1 LHYISSQNYPLQALV
16 IVCSFEDMTM
26 EGRMTVC
33 NLSIEMGA
41 RGGMIAPDQTTF
53 DYLEGR
59 LYAQRRCLD
68 TAVAYWKTLKQM
80 QMQNLMKKSTLTL
93 LTLNQ

>member
-1 LHYISSQNYPLQALV
+1 
-16 IVCSFEDMTM
+16 M

-41 RGGMIAPDQTTF
+41 RGGMIAPDQTTLIIRRTF
-53 DYLEGR
+53 ICPK
-59 LYAQRRCLD
+59 RRCLG
-68 TAVAYWKTLKQM
+68 TASYWKTLKQM
-80 QMQNLMKKSTLTL
+80 QMQNLMKKSTF

>member
-1 LHYISSQNYPLQALV
+1 
-16 IVCSFEDMTM
+16 M

-41 RGGMIAPDQTTF
+41 RGGMIAPDQNDF
-53 DYLEGR
+53 DYLRTFICSKG
-59 LYAQRRCLD
+59 AAWD

-80 QMQNLMKKSTLTL
+80 QMQNLMKSTLTL

>member
-1 LHYISSQNYPLQALV
+1 MLK
-16 IVCSFEDMTM
+16 
-26 EGRMTVC
+26 
-33 NLSIEMGA
+33 GA
-41 RGGMIAPDQTTF
+41 AW
-53 DYLEGR
+53 
-59 LYAQRRCLD
+59 D